1 MVNYKWSM
9 EVAPVTLSGQR
20 PLANLRTFG
29 AKGRSIL
36 RTFLLSPLSVSEH
49 NLSTQPA
56 AVGGHNLQTRRG
68 WSPSLLNPLNF
79 LNPGCGAAPM
89 APNPFH
95 GCRHI
100 V

>member
-20 PLANLRTFG
+20 LLANLRTFG

-36 RTFLLSPLSVSEH
+36 RTFYFRPLSVSEH

-56 AVGGHNLQTRRG
+56 AAGGHNLQTRRG
-68 WSPSLLNPLNF
+68 WPPSL